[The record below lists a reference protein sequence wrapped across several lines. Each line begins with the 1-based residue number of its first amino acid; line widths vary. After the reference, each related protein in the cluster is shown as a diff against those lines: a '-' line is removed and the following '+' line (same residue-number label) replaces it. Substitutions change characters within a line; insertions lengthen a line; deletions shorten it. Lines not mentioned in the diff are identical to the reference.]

1 MSVLLDPA
9 TDALLAQMRAGGGKP
24 LYELTV
30 DEARAMVTIS
40 SEMLAGTPIEVG
52 SVVDRT
58 IQASGHSIPVRIYT
72 PSGEQPARRPIV
84 LYFHGGGFAAGSL
97 DTHAQTARYLC
108 QNANAIVV
116 AVGYRKSPEHRFPA
130 AVDDAF
136 AATEWAA
143 ANAREIGGDGT
154 RLAVAGDSA
163 GGNLAAVVCQLAK
176 ARGGPRIAFQALF
189 YPLVDFTLEHSPSR
203 SQFGGGDFF
212 LSNRDM
218 EWFRDLYFSDASEAS
233 DPRASPLRASD
244 LGGLPPALIIAAGCD
259 ALRDEGH
266 AYAERLRASYVP
278 VEYRCF
284 EGTIHAF
291 MSFSGVI
298 PLGREA
304 LALAAA
310 RLRSALH
317 QQPNQH
323 S

>member
-1 MSVLLDPA
+1 MSVVLDSA

-30 DEARAMVTIS
+30 DEARALVTMS

-58 IQASGHSIPVRIYT
+58 IPAGGQAIPLRIYT
-72 PSGEQPARRPIV
+72 PSGDHRTALPLV

-97 DTHAQTARYLC
+97 DTHAPAARYLC
-108 QNANAIVV
+108 QNANVIVV
-116 AVGYRKSPEHRFPA
+116 AVGYRKSPEHKFPA

-143 ANAREIGGDGT
+143 VNARGIGGDGA

-189 YPLVDFTLEHSPSR
+189 YPLVDFTLANSPSR

-218 EWFRDLYFSDASEAS
+218 EWFRDLYLADPSQAS
-233 DPRASPLRASD
+233 DPRVSPLLAKDVS
-244 LGGLPPALIIAAGCD
+244 GLPPALIIAAGCD
-259 ALRDEGH
+259 VLRDEGS
-266 AYAERLRASYVP
+266 AYGDRLRSAGVP

-291 MSFSGVI
+291 MSFCGAI
-298 PLGREA
+298 PMGREA
-304 LALAAA
+304 LSLAAS
-310 RLRSALH
+310 RLRTALE
-317 QQPNQH
+317 
-323 S
+323 